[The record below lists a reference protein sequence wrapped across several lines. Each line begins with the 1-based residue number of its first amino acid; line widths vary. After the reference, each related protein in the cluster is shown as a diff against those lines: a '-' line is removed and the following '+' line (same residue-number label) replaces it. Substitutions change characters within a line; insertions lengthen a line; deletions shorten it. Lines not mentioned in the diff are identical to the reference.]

1 MPSDSLVM
9 EELGQGRKWLG
20 PRAPRCQGSTPG
32 PLQQQNGGGMELED
46 LDQLHR
52 RFTGGRDSW
61 EPIPGHAG
69 GPILGFLGDQLD
81 SFFSREPV
89 ATG

>member
-1 MPSDSLVM
+1 
-9 EELGQGRKWLG
+9 
-20 PRAPRCQGSTPG
+20 
-32 PLQQQNGGGMELED
+32 MELED

-52 RFTGGRDSW
+52 RSTGGRDSW
-61 EPIPGHAG
+61 EPIPGQAG
-69 GPILGFLGDQLD
+69 GPTPGSLGDQFD